1 MKSPRWPVVL
11 GVACAVVAVA
21 TAQPGTD
28 EAKKL
33 GGTWVVESTSRE
45 KELANPWKGGQF
57 VFAGDTATVKLPN
70 EQEQTFTFTVDP
82 AKMPKAMDFAPPKKS
97 ALAPWPMIYELDG
110 DSLKLCMG
118 TGVNRPGKFVD
129 KEEIVVVLKRKKK

>member
-28 EAKKL
+28 DAKKL

-57 VFAGDTATVKLPN
+57 VFAGDRVTVKLPN
-70 EQEQTFTFTVDP
+70 ELVQSYTFTVDP
-82 AKMPKAMDFAPPKKS
+82 AKKPKAMDFAFTDKAQQHAWS
-97 ALAPWPMIYELDG
+97 LIYELDG

-118 TGVNRPGKFVD
+118 YARPAKFVD
-129 KEEIVVVLKRKKK
+129 REGIVVDLKRKK